1 MGRALREG
9 YREKVVLMTKNH
21 GRDYDTYK
29 KRLQQSLTRLQTDC
43 IDVVQFHEIIQE
55 GIPEKLFKDEAID
68 AAVEARKEKSVS

>member
-1 MGRALREG
+1 MQYVLKPCGSAHRLRFS
-9 YREKVVLMTKNH
+9 RFPAN
-21 GRDYDTYK
+21 
-29 KRLQQSLTRLQTDC
+29 